1 MKTDRWLASELYEK
15 PYKELNQNADQ
26 NRFMLET
33 VHLLQQAAR
42 EAWQDDELAQILKVD
57 SGHIDLI
64 REKFSRAIQVTEQKS
79 VLDWLTLVLEHIL
92 RQSPI
97 VEPQSRQQLQEL
109 LDQIIQRIADLEEML
124 NHFDQPLDKLA
135 EQIHESQKSD

>member
-1 MKTDRWLASELYEK
+1 MKTDSWLAAELYEK
-15 PYKELNQNADQ
+15 PYKELMQNADQ

-42 EAWQDDELAQILKVD
+42 EAWHDDELAQILKVD

-64 REKFSRAIQVTEQKS
+64 REKFSRAKQITEQKS
-79 VLDWLTLVLEHIL
+79 ALDWLTLVLEHTL

-109 LDQIIQRIADLEEML
+109 LDQIMQRIADLQEML
-124 NHFDQPLDKLA
+124 NHFDQPLDQLA
-135 EQIHESQKSD
+135 EQIHESQKSE

>member
-1 MKTDRWLASELYEK
+1 MKTDHWLAAELYEK
-15 PYKELNQNADQ
+15 PYKELLQNVDQ

-42 EAWQDDELAQILKVD
+42 EEWDDGELAQILKID

-64 REKFSRAIQVTEQKS
+64 KAKFSRANQITEQKS
-79 VLDWLTLVLEHIL
+79 AFEWLTLVLEHTL

-109 LDQIIQRIADLEEML
+109 LDQIMQRIADLQEML
-124 NHFDQPLDKLA
+124 NHFDQSLDKLV